1 MSLRRISAIP
11 FVLPHIIKAAHLRDS
26 VDKRHVL
33 HDRYTGIH
41 WIISFFKRRLGFSS
55 SDPLG
60 WTRIEDMPYGLSRAC
75 TLDTRNF
82 AQTVIRDAYMLQIWK
97 YNIVGLLLKYC
108 DPDIIFW
115 HYAIL
120 AMMILVSWCCDSVWF
135 EQS

>member
-41 WIISFFKRRLGFSS
+41 WIISFIKRWLGFSS

-60 WTRIEDMPYGLSRAC
+60 WTRIEDMPYWA
-75 TLDTRNF
+75 
-82 AQTVIRDAYMLQIWK
+82 
-97 YNIVGLLLKYC
+97 
-108 DPDIIFW
+108 
-115 HYAIL
+115 
-120 AMMILVSWCCDSVWF
+120 
-135 EQS
+135 EQSMHLRYKKFCPNCDKRCLHAADLEVQYCGVVTQVL